1 MTQTNSADAFN
12 WKRLKQSNPSALGYF
27 YDRYADKLFAAAL
40 HMSKD
45 RDVAKDAVQ
54 ETFISLWSY
63 RNTLGDIRH
72 YQGYQVKVMRYLL
85 VKQLSVGKEIGKEE
99 LTKTMYITEK
109 TART

>member
-1 MTQTNSADAFN
+1 MYYICLKKPNFYDPTMTQTNSADAFN

-54 ETFISLWSY
+54 ETFIALWSY
-63 RNTLGDIRH
+63 RNTLGDISH
-72 YQGYQVKVMRYLL
+72 SQGYQ
-85 VKQLSVGKEIGKEE
+85 IGRAACRERVWK
-99 LTKTMYITEK
+99 YG
-109 TART
+109 

>member
-54 ETFISLWSY
+54 ETFIALWSY

-72 YQGYQVKVMRYLL
+72 SQGRSEEHTSELQSLMRISYAVFCLKTKKNRQV
-85 VKQLSVGKEIGKEE
+85 
-99 LTKTMYITEK
+99 
-109 TART
+109 